1 MTNSLKKKLAV
12 TSVFPSVHTNQ
23 AKSRNGTVWRRP
35 FGDGRFG
42 DKSVNKTWHFWWGC
56 FLCRLLFKNVW
67 VWL

>member
-42 DKSVNKTWHFWWGC
+42 DKSVNKT
-56 FLCRLLFKNVW
+56 
-67 VWL
+67 